1 MIQIYDYPF
10 SLDACILLLLYH
22 TLSKYLRN
30 IFSVAVIQGG
40 MQYTRIRTAAI
51 LPSFLQ
57 TGMQQQ
63 RKHSPLVPKSFTAF
77 RITARGRKAPC
88 Q

>member
-30 IFSVAVIQGG
+30 IFSAAVIQGG
-40 MQYTRIRTAAI
+40 MQYGQPTPPA
-51 LPSFLQ
+51 FLL
-57 TGMQQQ
+57 TGIQQH
-63 RKHSPLVPKSFTAF
+63 KTH
-77 RITARGRKAPC
+77 
-88 Q
+88 

>member
-30 IFSVAVIQGG
+30 IFSAAVIQGG

-57 TGMQQQ
+57 TGMQKGKGSAHLLYQDP
-63 RKHSPLVPKSFTAF
+63 SLPS
-77 RITARGRKAPC
+77 G
-88 Q
+88 